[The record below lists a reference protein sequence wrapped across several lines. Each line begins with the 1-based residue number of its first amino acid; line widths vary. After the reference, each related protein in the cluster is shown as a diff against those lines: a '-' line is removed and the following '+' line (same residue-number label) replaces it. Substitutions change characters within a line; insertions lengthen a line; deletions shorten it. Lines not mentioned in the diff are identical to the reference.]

1 MDIDISF
8 EQSVVPECS
17 RYATEKRAVRP
28 DKPEF
33 LEPTIEASIR
43 GRAPIWVLVICLL
56 MGIFLCS
63 ELVAMISRGAPY
75 TIPGRNLTPI
85 SQAEAPIEFFA
96 FVTLYIFG
104 GGGFI
109 AAPIA
114 QIVSRLRSI
123 ARRQL

>member
-1 MDIDISF
+1 
-8 EQSVVPECS
+8 VPERS
-17 RYATEKRAVRP
+17 RYAREKRAVRP
-28 DKPEF
+28 DGKPEF

-56 MGIFLCS
+56 MGIFASS

-85 SQAEAPIEFFA
+85 SQIEAPIEFVA
-96 FVTLYIFG
+96 FVTLYIFAG
-104 GGGFI
+104 IGFI

-114 QIVSRLRSI
+114 QVVSRLRSI